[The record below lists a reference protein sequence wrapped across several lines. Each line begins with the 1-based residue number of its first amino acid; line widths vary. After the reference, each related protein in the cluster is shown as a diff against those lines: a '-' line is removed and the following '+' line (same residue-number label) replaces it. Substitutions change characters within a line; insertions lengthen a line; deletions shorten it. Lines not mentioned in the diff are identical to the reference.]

1 MWAPEPPAP
10 GRAAGTAHPWSSGTS
25 QCLTHVW
32 KGLQRLS
39 VWVHP
44 LVLTSPIVLLDV
56 AAPECPTD
64 HSPHVVGGLG
74 ASGPA
79 YTQNTPW
86 RSQLQGAGQH
96 FHVVAVIKRLL
107 ESRERRIP
115 PMDSSG
121 L

>member
-56 AAPECPTD
+56 AAPECPAD
-64 HSPHVVGGLG
+64 HSPHVVGGWEHLAQRTHKTHLG
-74 ASGPA
+74 
-79 YTQNTPW
+79 
-86 RSQLQGAGQH
+86 GAN
-96 FHVVAVIKRLL
+96 
-107 ESRERRIP
+107 SRVLDNIF
-115 PMDSSG
+115 M
-121 L
+121 